1 MTLFKK
7 FQPTKVQESSVNED
21 QMYYMFHKN
30 LMTIQDNI
38 NEILSMDKLTVDRIL
53 QDGHDWASD
62 HISTSKDDIEEVANF
77 LKAEIK
83 K

>member
-1 MTLFKK
+1 
-7 FQPTKVQESSVNED
+7 
-21 QMYYMFHKN
+21 
-30 LMTIQDNI
+30 
-38 NEILSMDKLTVDRIL
+38 MDKLMVDRIL